1 MRVALVLAVA
11 HGVNDAYTS
20 FLAPLL
26 PRIML
31 RLDISIAAA
40 AVLSMTLSIAA
51 SLPQPAVGYL
61 ADRFGRR
68 AFVALGPVLTGVL
81 LSLMGFAPTYG
92 ILLALLVL
100 GGLGSALFHPP
111 GVSLAAHTAAGRGSG
126 VRLSV
131 FSFGGTVGYALGP
144 VIAVGF
150 VSIGGLEGL
159 WVAMIP
165 AIVMGCVTWM
175 VVNRAATVRYG
186 KHPPSPFVVLGH
198 LKGPLGS
205 LFLISAIA
213 AFAQRTYLTLQPIA
227 IARVGG
233 PEELGALSLT
243 VYLGAQAAGT
253 LTGGW
258 LTDRVSRT
266 RLLAWLTFAAAPVHV
281 AAVALPPG
289 SVSAMVM
296 GACAGFLNMALL
308 PPLIVMA
315 QEVVPD
321 AAAAAAGI
329 AMGLAWATGSVGV
342 LGAGLLA
349 DVVGPQVAQI
359 VSMPSFLLATLLAL
373 GSGLAPLAHPAADE
387 HEA

>member
-1 MRVALVLAVA
+1 
-11 HGVNDAYTS
+11 VNDAYTS

-26 PRIML
+26 PRIMV
-31 RLDISIAAA
+31 RLDITIAAA
-40 AVLSMTLSIAA
+40 AALSMALSIAA

-68 AFVALGPVLTGVL
+68 AFVALGPVVTGVL
-81 LSLMGFAPTYG
+81 LSLMGFAPTFG
-92 ILLALLVL
+92 VLLLLLVL

-111 GVSLAAHTAAGRGSG
+111 GVSLAARTAAGRGSG
-126 VRLSV
+126 LRLSV

-150 VSIGGLEGL
+150 VSVGGLEGL

-165 AIVMGCVTWM
+165 AILMGFLTWM
-175 VVNRAATVRYG
+175 LVSGYSTNSYS
-186 KHPPSPFVVLGH
+186 KPPPSPLVVMGH
-198 LKGPLGS
+198 LRGPLGS

-227 IARVGG
+227 IAGVGG

-243 VYLGAQAAGT
+243 VYLGAQAGGT

-266 RLLAWLTFAAAPVHV
+266 RLVAWLTFSAAPVHLL
-281 AAVALPPG
+281 AVALPPG
-289 SVSAMVM
+289 SAQAMVA
-296 GACAGFLNMALL
+296 GAFAGFLNMALL
-308 PPLIVMA
+308 PPVIVMA
-315 QEVVPD
+315 QEVLPD

-329 AMGLAWATGSVGV
+329 GMGLAWAAGSVGV
-342 LGAGLLA
+342 MGAGLLA
-349 DVVGPQVAQI
+349 DVVGPEMALVL
-359 VSMPSFLLATLLAL
+359 SMPSFLLGTVLAL
-373 GSGLAPLAHPAADE
+373 GSGLAPFARPSPS
-387 HEA
+387 EA